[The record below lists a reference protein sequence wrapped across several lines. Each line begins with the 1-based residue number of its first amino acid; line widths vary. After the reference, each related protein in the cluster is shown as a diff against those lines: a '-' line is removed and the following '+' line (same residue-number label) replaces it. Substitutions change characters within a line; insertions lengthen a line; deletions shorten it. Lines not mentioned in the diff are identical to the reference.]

1 MKRRSGDLK
10 KKRAEERW
18 KSMHEN
24 KSVHIGDA
32 HSSGIAGT
40 RV

>member
-1 MKRRSGDLK
+1 MKRRSGDLN
-10 KKRAEERW
+10 KKRTEENW

-24 KSVHIGDA
+24 RSVHIGGA
-32 HSSGIAGT
+32 RSSGTAGT

>member
-10 KKRAEERW
+10 NKRTEENW

-32 HSSGIAGT
+32 RSSGIAGT